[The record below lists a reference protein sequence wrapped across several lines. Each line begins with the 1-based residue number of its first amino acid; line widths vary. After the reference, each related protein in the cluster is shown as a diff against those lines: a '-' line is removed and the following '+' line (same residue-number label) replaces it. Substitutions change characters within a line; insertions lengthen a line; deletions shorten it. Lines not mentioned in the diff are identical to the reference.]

1 MVGKLILTF
10 FFAVLTA
17 LMIALNLQFFAF
29 GIIFALFL
37 GVVLSKRIEYG
48 LYIMTAWIPLQYFL
62 TKYYS
67 LLPRHFVWVDEIVL
81 SMMFLIIIPKK
92 IIFREKINVCN
103 VDVAVLLF
111 LVVALISGIINAVNP
126 LMGVLG
132 VRDFL
137 QYYILYLIVKNI
149 SLEKRAL
156 KVLSWIV
163 IITLIVQLP
172 VGLYQFYSWK
182 PAYINNTTGGYVN
195 GKGFSYYDAVVGTF
209 VIGAN
214 NFGYLMALFI
224 LFSLGLFLGSRDKRW
239 LFFAVYLFPVFC
251 FARGMGAFLYF

>member
-92 IIFREKINVCN
+92 LSSEK
-103 VDVAVLLF
+103 
-111 LVVALISGIINAVNP
+111 
-126 LMGVLG
+126 
-132 VRDFL
+132 
-137 QYYILYLIVKNI
+137 K
-149 SLEKRAL
+149 
-156 KVLSWIV
+156 
-163 IITLIVQLP
+163 
-172 VGLYQFYSWK
+172 
-182 PAYINNTTGGYVN
+182 
-195 GKGFSYYDAVVGTF
+195 
-209 VIGAN
+209 
-214 NFGYLMALFI
+214 
-224 LFSLGLFLGSRDKRW
+224 
-239 LFFAVYLFPVFC
+239 
-251 FARGMGAFLYF
+251 